1 MAVKLERT
9 VTCLEHLLPIKPHDH
24 ISHGFARSRGK
35 IKTYSTMLM
44 ATKPGRLRIY
54 NKKLSSIRSQGLFVS
69 PSNTLYFIT
78 TMTTETKLGMV
89 VIYNEELPYKKSEDP
104 LIIPSYK
111 VTWQFKNVNSLVS

>member
-1 MAVKLERT
+1 MTTETKLGM
-9 VTCLEHLLPIKPHDH
+9 VV
-24 ISHGFARSRGK
+24 
-35 IKTYSTMLM
+35 
-44 ATKPGRLRIY
+44 IY
-54 NKKLSSIRSQGLFVS
+54 NEELPYKKLSSIRSQGLFVS

>member
-1 MAVKLERT
+1 
-9 VTCLEHLLPIKPHDH
+9 
-24 ISHGFARSRGK
+24 
-35 IKTYSTMLM
+35 MLM

-111 VTWQFKNVNSLVS
+111 VKWQLKNVNSLVS